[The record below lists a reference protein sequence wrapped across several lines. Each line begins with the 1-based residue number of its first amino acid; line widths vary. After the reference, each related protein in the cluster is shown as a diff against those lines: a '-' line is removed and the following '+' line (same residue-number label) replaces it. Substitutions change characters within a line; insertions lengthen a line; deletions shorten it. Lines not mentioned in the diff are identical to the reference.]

1 MKIIPRNHAPEDILL
16 MLPEAIFNMM
26 KDKNPRAIP
35 LAIEK
40 VKGII
45 TIIIRAGNNSVMSS
59 QFNFFIP
66 PSIKIAT

>member
-16 MLPEAIFNMM
+16 MFPEAIFNMM
-26 KDKNPRAIP
+26 KARNPSAIP
-35 LAIEK
+35 FAIEK
-40 VKGII
+40 VRGII
-45 TIIIRAGNNSVMSS
+45 MIIIRAGNNSVMSS